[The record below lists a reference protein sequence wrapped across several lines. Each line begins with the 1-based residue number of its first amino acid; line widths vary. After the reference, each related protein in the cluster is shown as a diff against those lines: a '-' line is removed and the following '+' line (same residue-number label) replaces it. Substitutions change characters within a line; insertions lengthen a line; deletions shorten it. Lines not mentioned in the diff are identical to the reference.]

1 MVETLRYF
9 FGPRDSIEVW
19 TLFALTFVKSRET
32 KGQWNRSN
40 LIIILKNHLFQKLVS
55 SKVDFCNYLKIKS
68 QNIKKVTWDDRAEQ
82 QLVSSVDGSSFD
94 CSDFNWDFDWEIFKT
109 FLTFERQFSRDNLKF
124 DPFHC
129 SRQILLK
136 HFQWLNFTLNFH
148 KISIFCLFWLVMN
161 VRTIMSIPI
170 MSIPKNQNQNKSLH
184 VHRPK
189 NVRP

>member
-1 MVETLRYF
+1 MIKTTFTFKDMVETLRYF

-109 FLTFERQFSRDNLKF
+109 FLTFERQFSRDNYF
-124 DPFHC
+124 DPDLC
-129 SRQILLK
+129 SQILK
-136 HFQWLNFTLNFH
+136 HFHFSETEFH
-148 KISIFCLFWLVMN
+148 VEFSQNSIFFVYFDL
-161 VRTIMSIPI
+161 
-170 MSIPKNQNQNKSLH
+170 
-184 VHRPK
+184 
-189 NVRP
+189 